1 MTTVEGV
8 SSAPASR
15 HRPSWARD
23 AQALARGTEVG
34 GLRVEALVDSG
45 GQGIVYRA
53 REPHSGRRYALKF
66 IPLGRSEARA
76 WREFALCPPLHHPNL
91 VAMVGSGLW
100 PDGQPEFLWLK
111 MVYVQGRPLDQWAW
125 EENASARALTCK
137 VLGVARGLAVAHDAG
152 VVHRDVKEANI
163 LVREEDGE
171 AVLVD
176 FGAAWSAGHS
186 TLTLE
191 LYPPG
196 TPSYRS
202 PEAWRFGQEHAR
214 EPTAHYRP
222 GVADDVYALGVV
234 LYRLLTRRYPFDVGD
249 AAAVKAVIHKA
260 PLPPHLHNPRVPRAL
275 SELCLKLLAKTPEER
290 PGSAAALCEELEGLL
305 ARAEGAWEVPLWEA
319 AAPGGLAHARAWLR
333 RRRLLRVAAWG
344 GVLVALA
351 LGTGWLAAREKH
363 APSRAPVTATTA
375 LPASLPM
382 HEAQS
387 GQEVAPAERPPEAE
401 LAAAPPHVEDTPA
414 AVASRAMPPEDT
426 APVKKPQKR
435 ANPPAD
441 STPRGHSPSLAKWC
455 LGAAAAMSTACAGA
469 PVRPAPSMPPPEEC
483 PPGAVEA
490 MEGPLGLAIAQTF
503 NATFGD
509 PRGDIGPLL
518 VREDS
523 ALQLRKRG
531 YLLNDSNLT
540 TDTLLSGRLFFG
552 EKRVYGRFTRLQ
564 LPTGETYPV
573 CLELWGSDHAPG
585 VELKARLGPD
595 TARVFSEVMV
605 RAVKRFE

>member
-351 LGTGWLAAREKH
+351 LGTGWLAV
-363 APSRAPVTATTA
+363 PWSTA
-375 LPASLPM
+375 LPASIPL
-382 HEAQS
+382 HEAES
-387 GQEVAPAERPPEAE
+387 GQEVAPAGRPPEAE
-401 LAAAPPHVEDTPA
+401 RAAAPPRLEDTPA
-414 AVASRAMPPEDT
+414 AVALRAMPPEDT

-469 PVRPAPSMPPPEEC
+469 PVRPAPSVPPPEEC
-483 PPGAVEA
+483 PPGAVDT
-490 MEGPLGLAIAQTF
+490 MLGPLGFEIRQEYY
-503 NATFGD
+503 ATFAD
-509 PRGDIGPLL
+509 PQGNSMPLS
-518 VREDS
+518 VREDTP
-523 ALQLRKRG
+523 LWLRTSGK
-531 YLLNDSNLT
+531 LT
-540 TDTLLSGRLFFG
+540 TDTLLFGRLFFG
-552 EKRVYGRFTRLQ
+552 EKRVYGRFTQLQ

-573 CLELWGSDHAPG
+573 CLELRDRNEGLG
-585 VELKARLGPD
+585 IELKARLGPD
-595 TARVFSEVMV
+595 TARVFSSVRV
-605 RAVKRFE
+605 RAVRRFQ